1 MTRVSMIPETAKI
14 PFHKLSLKLT
24 AVLVEEDDGG
34 GGSVIE
40 FNQNG
45 FGFGS
50 NQNVRDPASLDQVLS
65 VCYCV

>member
-45 FGFGS
+45 VGFDWIWIKS
-50 NQNVRDPASLDQVLS
+50 NVCS
-65 VCYCV
+65 VVVTAGPS

>member
-45 FGFGS
+45 VGFDWIWIKS
-50 NQNVRDPASLDQVLS
+50 NVWGGGDCGTQLA
-65 VCYCV
+65 